1 MTNEDFLTEM
11 QDVLQTEEELSMDTV
26 LEDLDEWDSLSVMAT
41 MAFLEKSFG
50 VTSRNIAKDTVFF
63 ETFGY
68 HPQSAER
75 EDAQADI
82 RVQFLSADNQPDL
95 ELVANLNK
103 EGPVTPH
110 LQVRRKIFHFA
121 YETDDIETDAR
132 KMIDEQNASFLVPIT
147 QVEDGSSSI
156 KAWCY
161 LMFRNM
167 MIVELVELKG

>member
-1 MTNEDFLTEM
+1 MIRGLHHIGI
-11 QDVLQTEEELSMDTV
+11 
-26 LEDLDEWDSLSVMAT
+26 A
-41 MAFLEKSFG
+41 
-50 VTSRNIAKDTVFF
+50 SRNIAKDATFF

-75 EDAQADI
+75 QDVQAGI
-82 RVQFLSADNQPDL
+82 RVQFLSAGNQPDL
-95 ELVANLNK
+95 ELVANLEK
-103 EGPVTPH
+103 DGPVTSH
-110 LQVRRKIFHFA
+110 LQARRKIFHFA
-121 YETDDIETDAR
+121 YESDDIIADAQ

-147 QVEDGSSSI
+147 YTQDGSTNI

>member
-1 MTNEDFLTEM
+1 MIKGLHHI
-11 QDVLQTEEELSMDTV
+11 
-26 LEDLDEWDSLSVMAT
+26 
-41 MAFLEKSFG
+41 G
-50 VTSRNIAKDTVFF
+50 VASRNIAKDTVFF